1 MQESKKLQRASNFRV
16 DGERRRFVGIVVDR
30 VSIIEWIKNSVYK
43 PTFTGGKK
51 NEKFDDHSSSV
62 RVTGSLGFF
71 GKKLW
76 GKKKPRK
83 PFENERSTRH
93 KIAT

>member
-16 DGERRRFVGIVVDR
+16 DVVVSSESSSIASRLSKMDKKLGINL
-30 VSIIEWIKNSVYK
+30 W
-43 PTFTGGKK
+43 GGKK

-62 RVTGSLGFF
+62 RRVTAGSLGFF

-76 GKKKPRK
+76 GKKKTPK
-83 PFENERSTRH
+83 TF
-93 KIAT
+93 